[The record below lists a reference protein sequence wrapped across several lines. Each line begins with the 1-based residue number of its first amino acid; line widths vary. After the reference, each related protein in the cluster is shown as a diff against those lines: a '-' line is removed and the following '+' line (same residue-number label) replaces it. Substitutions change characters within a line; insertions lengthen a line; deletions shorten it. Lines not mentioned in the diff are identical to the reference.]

1 MTDQPPTPPA
11 AEPSAVTI
19 AALYHFAALADP
31 TAMRGPMQDFC
42 QQNGLRGTILLANEG
57 INGTIAGS
65 AEAVTALLAHLR
77 AMPPLATLE
86 AKFSHA
92 PAMPFLRMK
101 VRLKAEIVSMGVPD
115 LDVAAM
121 VGDYVRPEDWN
132 ALIACDDVIL
142 IDTRNDYEV
151 GIGSFAGA
159 INPGTDSFR
168 DFPAWFDAFAERLT
182 QAPSPAP
189 PKIAMFCTGGIRC
202 EKATA
207 YVRSRGFDAV
217 YHLQGGI
224 LKYLETVPDSESQ
237 WQGSCFVFDQRVAVD
252 SGLAPADYV
261 QCHACRRPLSPD
273 QLADPAYEAGVSCPH
288 CIAERGPEQRARYAE
303 RQRQMALAAQRGA
316 VHLGRDTGKREA
328 AGEEGAKP

>member
-1 MTDQPPTPPA
+1 MTDQPPTPSA
-11 AEPSAVTI
+11 AKPSAVTI

-31 TAMRGPMQDFC
+31 AALRAPLQDFC
-42 QQNGLRGTILLANEG
+42 QQRGLRGTILLAHEG

-65 AEAVTALLAHLR
+65 AEGIAALLAHLR
-77 AMPPLATLE
+77 AMPPFAGLV

-101 VRLKAEIVSMGVPD
+101 VRLKAEIVTMGVPD
-115 LDVAAM
+115 LDVAGM

-132 ALIACDDVIL
+132 ALIARDDVIL

-151 GIGSFAGA
+151 GIGSFTGA
-159 INPGTDSFR
+159 INPGTESFR
-168 DFPAWFDAFAERLT
+168 DFPAWFDAFAGSLA
-182 QAPSPAP
+182 QDPPPAP

-224 LKYLETVPDSESQ
+224 LQYLETVPDADNL

-252 SGLAPADYV
+252 SGLTPADYA

-288 CIAERGPEQRARYAE
+288 CITERGPEQRARYAE

-316 VHLGRDTGKREA
+316 VHLGRAADEGEA
-328 AGEEGAKP
+328 